1 MNLVE
6 VFNGTRVALDCEAVA
21 LLVARVLE
29 AEEVYDAELS
39 VLFVGE
45 RRMRALNRE
54 HRGKDEVTDVLSFP
68 LEDADEESASDDGPV
83 GPAAGR
89 AAGSAEVDDRRAYE
103 AADEVEPPAPPRLL
117 GDVVVCA
124 RQALRQARADSLPPA
139 FELAVLLAHG
149 TLHLLGYDH
158 EVDAGEMALRQAEVL
173 ELVAWEGLVVSA

>member
-6 VFNGTRVALDCEAVA
+6 VFNGTRAELDCEAVA

-39 VLFVGE
+39 VIFVGE
-45 RRMRALNRE
+45 RRIRALNRE

-68 LEDADEESASDDGPV
+68 LEDADG
-83 GPAAGR
+83 G
-89 AAGSAEVDDRRAYE
+89 AEVDDRRAYE

-117 GDVVVCA
+117 GDIVVCA